1 MACCFLNTSEDCLRL
16 GREAHGAN
24 VCTSHFR
31 ALHHCVILHFLHTC
45 TNPQHSQVFICH
57 MLRIWMQKSLRR
69 KELLWFC
76 DFCCRYSTSE
86 HKRVNVLVPWT
97 AFYGHFGFSEGRGGA
112 AFPEDLA
119 RRGRKEEL
127 QRGWRPLYLLL
138 PRSLGLPRRKAR
150 ASPAVCQ
157 RKTLYFGHSS
167 LSHFV

>member
-1 MACCFLNTSEDCLRL
+1 MACCFLNNSEDCLRL

-97 AFYGHFGFSEGRGGA
+97 AFYGHFGFSEWRSGIPGGPGAQRKEGGA
-112 AFPEDLA
+112 PERVAAPLPLA
-119 RRGRKEEL
+119 
-127 QRGWRPLYLLL
+127 
-138 PRSLGLPRRKAR
+138 A
-150 ASPAVCQ
+150 
-157 RKTLYFGHSS
+157 S
-167 LSHFV
+167 LSGFAAEESTCFPCSLPA